1 MSYGSSK
8 VSSSGSSSFLS
19 GSGSSSRS
27 GGGGGSSSMSSMSSM
42 SSSSCVLPSMVTVNW
57 VRLSY
62 PLGVPTAYSG
72 TATLVTTGIFAG
84 LAYVWSGSGQIIYLN
99 WNGVAWEAYSGGP
112 EVLAISGPDYC
123 DPRGA
128 YTPVAADVLSLGVF

>member
-1 MSYGSSK
+1 MALGAFGSSK
-8 VSSSGSSSFLS
+8 LSSGGSSSFLS
-19 GSGSSSRS
+19 GG
-27 GGGGGSSSMSSMSSM
+27 

-57 VRLSY
+57 VRLSF

-72 TATLVTTGIFAG
+72 TAALVTVGLFAG
-84 LAYVWSGSGQIIYLN
+84 LAYSWTGSGQIISLY
-99 WNGVAWEAYSGGP
+99 WNGNRWEAYSGGN
-112 EVLAISGPDYC
+112 EVLAIRDLDYC

>member
-19 GSGSSSRS
+19 GSGSWS
-27 GGGGGSSSMSSMSSM
+27 GSS
-42 SSSSCVLPSMVTVNW
+42 CNLPSVVTVNW
-57 VRLSY
+57 VRLSF

-72 TATLVTTGIFAG
+72 TAALVTVGLSAG
-84 LAYVWSGSGQIIYLN
+84 LLYSWTGSGMIISLF
-99 WNGVAWEAYSGGP
+99 WNGNRWEAYSGGV
-112 EVLAISGPDYC
+112 ELLAISGPDYC

-128 YTPVAADVLSLGVF
+128 YTPVDASILSLGVF

>member
-1 MSYGSSK
+1 MALGAFGSSK
-8 VSSSGSSSFLS
+8 LSSGGSSSFLS
-19 GSGSSSRS
+19 GG
-27 GGGGGSSSMSSMSSM
+27 
-42 SSSSCVLPSMVTVNW
+42 SSSCVLPSMVTVNW

-62 PLGVPTAYSG
+62 PSGVPTAYSG
-72 TATLVTTGIFAG
+72 TATLITTGIFAG
-84 LAYVWSGSGQIIYLN
+84 TAYSWTGSGQIISLN

>member
-1 MSYGSSK
+1 MALGAFGSSK
-8 VSSSGSSSFLS
+8 LSSGGSSSFLS
-19 GSGSSSRS
+19 GS
-27 GGGGGSSSMSSMSSM
+27 
-42 SSSSCVLPSMVTVNW
+42 SCDLPSVVSVNW

-72 TATLVTTGIFAG
+72 TAALVTVGLFAG
-84 LAYVWSGSGQIIYLN
+84 LAYIWTGSGQIISLY
-99 WNGVAWEAYSGGP
+99 WNGNRWDAYSGGP

-128 YTPVAADVLSLGVF
+128 YTPVFGDVLSLGVF

>member
-19 GSGSSSRS
+19 GSGSSGRS
-27 GGGGGSSSMSSMSSM
+27 GEGGGSSSMSSM

-57 VRLSY
+57 VRLSF

-84 LAYVWSGSGQIIYLN
+84 LVYSWTGSGMIISLF
-99 WNGVAWEAYSGGP
+99 WNGNRWEAYSGGN